1 MYIQKLSWEGL
12 YNPET
17 VGWDDVVEYHPE
29 PSQTTSETPYTLHT
43 HIDMKNI
50 NLRVTGEQNLMLQ
63 TIIGKDNYLPQDVQ
77 KLFDNYLK
85 ESFKS
90 SRR

>member
-1 MYIQKLSWEGL
+1 
-12 YNPET
+12 
-17 VGWDDVVEYHPE
+17 
-29 PSQTTSETPYTLHT
+29 
-43 HIDMKNI
+43 MKNI

-63 TIIGKDNYLPQDVQ
+63 TIIGKDNYVPQDVQ

>member
-1 MYIQKLSWEGL
+1 
-12 YNPET
+12 
-17 VGWDDVVEYHPE
+17 
-29 PSQTTSETPYTLHT
+29 
-43 HIDMKNI
+43 MKNFNI
-50 NLRVTGEQNLMLQ
+50 KVTGEENLMLQ
-63 TIIGKDNYLPQDVQ
+63 TIIGKDNYVPQDVQ